1 MLSAQGQ
8 FARLSPGSHKPR
20 PLPAAP
26 GAPRPPGGT
35 TQRARSREGEARRGG
50 WESGPSGRGP
60 PQARP
65 AACPSARQSQSAGPA
80 GARLTLQPRAAGTSV
95 FLQVPRPSR
104 LELGMATP
112 PKRFCPSPSTS
123 SEGTR
128 IKKISIEGNIGKVS
142 RCGAGA
148 WAIRLRR
155 SARAGAV
162 TRLARG
168 QRGLCEA
175 RS

>member
-1 MLSAQGQ
+1 MQDP
-8 FARLSPGSHKPR
+8 AR
-20 PLPAAP
+20 
-26 GAPRPPGGT
+26 
-35 TQRARSREGEARRGG
+35 ARRGG

-60 PQARP
+60 PQTRP
-65 AACPSARQSQSAGPA
+65 AACHSARQSQSECPA
-80 GARLTLQPRAAGTSV
+80 GARLTLQPGAASTSV

-112 PKRFCPSPSTS
+112 PKRFCLSPSTS

-142 RCGAGA
+142 RRGAGA
-148 WAIRLRR
+148 WAILLRR
-155 SARAGAV
+155 PAGACAV
-162 TRLARG
+162 ARLARR